1 MVHVVNDHPSKLL
14 VNSILDYSKILY
26 LYDYFRGWSGSAT
39 FVIVNLFWLIP
50 P

>member
-1 MVHVVNDHPSKLL
+1 MHVVNDRPRKLFVNSKL
-14 VNSILDYSKILY
+14 DYYKILY
-26 LYDYFRGWSGSAT
+26 LCDYFHSWGGSAT